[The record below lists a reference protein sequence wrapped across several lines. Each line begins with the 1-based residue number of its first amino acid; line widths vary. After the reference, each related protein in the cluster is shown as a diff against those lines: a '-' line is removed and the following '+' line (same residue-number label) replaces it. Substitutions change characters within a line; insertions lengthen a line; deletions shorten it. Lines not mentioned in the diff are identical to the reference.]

1 MKLWHTVLDCLQ
13 GPDVVPQQPVQLG
26 SIVGASVGFSDGCS
40 LGSADGK
47 SDGERLSDGIS
58 DGERLADG
66 RVDGERLN
74 DGPGLGSSDGSWDGL
89 ELGLNDRLGSADPVG
104 SIVGEALLDG
114 AGLPVGLGGPGSFV
128 FFLLKFAGSKPAPM
142 QNGPEHTVSAL
153 GFDECSSLAIF
164 IVISKKL
171 HSAFTKCLRWKQE
184 NRCV

>member
-13 GPDVVPQQPVQLG
+13 GPDEVPQQPVQLG

-40 LGSADGK
+40 LASTDGA
-47 SDGERLSDGIS
+47 SDGERLD
-58 DGERLADG
+58 
-66 RVDGERLN
+66 
-74 DGPGLGSSDGSWDGL
+74 DGPGLGSSDGCWDGL
-89 ELGLNDRLGSADPVG
+89 ELGLIERLGSADPVG
-104 SIVGEALLDG
+104 SIVGAALLDG
-114 AGLPVGLGGPGSFV
+114 AGLPVGLGGPGSLV

-164 IVISKKL
+164 IVISKKV
-171 HSAFTKCLRWKQE
+171 HSAVTKCLRWKKE